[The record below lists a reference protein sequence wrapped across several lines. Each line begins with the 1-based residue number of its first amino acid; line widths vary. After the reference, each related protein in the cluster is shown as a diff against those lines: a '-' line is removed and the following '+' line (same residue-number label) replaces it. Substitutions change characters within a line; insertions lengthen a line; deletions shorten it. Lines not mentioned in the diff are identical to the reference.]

1 MEEKMDIGGTI
12 SSIIAAPLICIGWII
27 VGAIAGAL
35 ANSFMKTNQPLIAD
49 IILGL
54 LGALIGGFIL
64 SLLGVSRPEGG
75 LTGVIASLVVA
86 TLGAVILI
94 AIVRALRG
102 QRVA

>member
-12 SSIIAAPLICIGWII
+12 TGILAAPFICIGWLI

-54 LGALIGGFIL
+54 LGALIGGFI
-64 SLLGVSRPEGG
+64 VSIFDLPRPEEG
-75 LTGVIASLVVA
+75 LSGVLASIVVA
-86 TLGAVILI
+86 TIGAVILI